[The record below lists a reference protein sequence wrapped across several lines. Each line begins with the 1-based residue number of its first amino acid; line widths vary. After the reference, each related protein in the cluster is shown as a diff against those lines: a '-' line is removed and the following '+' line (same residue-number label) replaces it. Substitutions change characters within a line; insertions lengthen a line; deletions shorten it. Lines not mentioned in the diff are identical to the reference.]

1 MEKSKDD
8 NKQVND
14 FATLL
19 LPLFEA
25 EEEEMTPAT
34 KGELDNFVKLATQ
47 KGVPQSVTGQLANFY
62 TVTNGIEG
70 IDGFTF
76 FACDDETLFEWWGDN
91 ELWLG
96 QRDDDVLRW
105 ANGKFCL
112 GDASNASYGKK
123 YEHSTL
129 LQLLKFSIDDWELAQ

>member
-1 MEKSKDD
+1 MENFKDD
-8 NKQVND
+8 NNQVKD

-19 LPLFEA
+19 LPLFEP
-25 EEEEMTPAT
+25 EEEKVTPAT
-34 KGELDNFVKLATQ
+34 EDELDNFMTIAAG
-47 KGVPQSVTGQLANFY
+47 KGVPQDVIVQLVTFY

-70 IDGFTF
+70 IDGFSF
-76 FACDDETLFEWWGDN
+76 FACDDETLFEWWDDK

-112 GDASNASYGKK
+112 GDASNVSYDTKF
-123 YEHSTL
+123 EHDTL
-129 LQLLKFSIDDWELAQ
+129 LQLLKFSVDDWELTQ